1 MSTFSRS
8 GHWRR
13 SANGGV
19 HWVSSH
25 VVSRDLW
32 DHGALHQPCPPGL
45 GSGHES
51 YASFVFPNARC
62 PVCEAP
68 VFFYQSPSGGRVFF
82 DELGPPWPK
91 HGCTDN
97 ASPVTHRPG
106 GTRVETWS
114 ASGWRPV
121 SVKEVEWAEDAAIV
135 RATLHSA
142 GASEEI
148 AFTASVADAEGL
160 GALASVRW
168 LGGDAG
174 VLSTPGE
181 EGDSPVEFPITRV
194 SLSTTVPP
202 AKRKALEAADA
213 RLFYDTVTADLAHVA
228 PFKSRYTHGAMAGFR
243 DGSPVLAV
251 FLTDPPPL
259 NYDLQ
264 ELASNWLVTL
274 VRADGSTPSSRA
286 AQEWDRLTPP
296 ILAIGS
302 RRREAVCDL
311 TREFSG
317 GGPEDVGVG
326 SEAYT
331 VSSAAGRVTLVR
343 QAAGTTL
350 DGQLQAFADQDEFGF
365 LAPGLTLRAIR
376 ELARLRGVEEL
387 VEGFLEA
394 MKDQQFKIDFRH
406 RDNLIRLFR
415 HGDAR
420 SGDALDLW
428 LVYSCP
434 RRGILVTLRTATDS
448 PSRTRMKAAWPG
460 VRGPDEAGR
469 ALSDAPQEGRISRW
483 LSTAEQI
490 GAFAAMLKVRHRRG

>member
-32 DHGALHQPCPPGL
+32 DPSVGVQPGLHGL
-45 GSGHES
+45 GSGHEN

-97 ASPVTHRPG
+97 AAPVAHRPG

-121 SVKEVEWAEDAAIV
+121 SVKGVEWAEDAAIV

-142 GASEEI
+142 GASEEMV
-148 AFTASVADAEGL
+148 FTASVTDAEGL

-168 LGGDAG
+168 LERDAG
-174 VLSTPGE
+174 VLSSPGE

-194 SLSTTVPP
+194 PLSSTVPP

-213 RLFYDTVTADLAHVA
+213 RLFYDTVTADLAHVM
-228 PFKSRYTHGAMAGFR
+228 PFKSRYAHGAMAGFR

-251 FLTDPPPL
+251 FLTDAPLL

-264 ELASNWLVTL
+264 QLTSNWLVTL
-274 VRADGSTPSSRA
+274 IRADGSTPSSRA
-286 AQEWDRLTPP
+286 AQEWDRLKSP
-296 ILAIGS
+296 ILAVGS
-302 RRREAVCDL
+302 RRRESVCDL

-317 GGPEDVGVG
+317 GGSEDVGVG

-343 QAAGTTL
+343 QTAGTTL
-350 DGQLQAFADQDEFGF
+350 DGQLQGFADQDEFGF
-365 LAPGLTLRAIR
+365 LAPGLTLRSIKD
-376 ELARLRGVEEL
+376 LARLRGVEEL
-387 VEGFLEA
+387 VEGFLETV
-394 MKDQQFKIDFRH
+394 KDQQFKVDFRH

-434 RRGILVTLRTATDS
+434 RRGILVTLRTAADS
-448 PSRTRMKAAWPG
+448 PMRARMKAAWPG
-460 VRGPDEAGR
+460 TRGPEEAGR
-469 ALSDAPQEGRISRW
+469 DLSDTPREGRISRW
-483 LSTAEQI
+483 LNTAEQI
-490 GAFAAMLKVRHRRG
+490 GAFAAMLKIRQRRG